1 MKPLACA
8 LLTLAATPGG
18 ANTVWEVE
26 GNRAYLD
33 CGIDWSTLEELDD
46 ILRSDPQVD
55 TLVLDYVEGSLDDE
69 ANLELA
75 RQIRALGWSTLV
87 PAEGLV
93 ASGGTDLFL
102 AGTTRSLEPGAC
114 IGVHAWAADNFTAN
128 DLARSD
134 PEHDPY
140 LDYFAE
146 IGIPEASHYWF
157 TLEAAPAHGMHWMT
171 AAEVDRFGLVPSPA
185 PPLGPEGLRRALAFP
200 GTT

>member
-1 MKPLACA
+1 MKPLAFA
-8 LLTLAATPGG
+8 LLTLAATPGV
-18 ANTVWEVE
+18 ADTVWEIE

-33 CGIDWSTLEELDD
+33 GSIDWSTLDELDD

-55 TLVLDYVEGSLDDE
+55 TLVLGYVEGSLDDE

-75 RQIRALGWSTLV
+75 REIRALGWATLV

-114 IGVHAWAADNFTAN
+114 VGVHAWATDDFTAN

-134 PEHDPY
+134 PEHGPY
-140 LDYFAE
+140 LYYFAD
-146 IGIPEASHYWF
+146 IGIPEAFYWF
-157 TLEAAPAHGMHWMT
+157 TLEAAPAHDMHWMT
-171 AAEVDRFGLVPSPA
+171 AAEVDRFGLTTEAA
-185 PPLGPEGLRRALAFP
+185 PPLGNERDCRWR
-200 GTT
+200 